1 MPASW
6 RTFTQ
11 AARHCSSKPYSRSNS
26 ASVSPRMIARI
37 VPNSPFT
44 TILPSYSQKYN
55 GRGDWLISGFGDE
68 QGRRPC
74 DKAIEPD
81 RLEKIEEHQH
91 DRALAV
97 ARAEDL
103 GNAPLARILVV
114 GRFWGRQRAPGFG
127 LGPGLDPRHHLF
139 GLLDPALLREPARAF
154 GQAEAD
160 PPDDDRGD

>member
-55 GRGDWLISGFGDE
+55 GRGDWWISGKRERRAPRLDRWSGSKSAAAGDGAPATE
-68 QGRRPC
+68 FPSNVEKSIGQRADRRRGLPLNHAMPVAPGAALWAVLRPC
-74 DKAIEPD
+74 GQSDRIHENLERAKGFEPST
-81 RLEKIEEHQH
+81 
-91 DRALAV
+91 
-97 ARAEDL
+97 
-103 GNAPLARILVV
+103 PTLARL
-114 GRFWGRQRAPGFG
+114 
-127 LGPGLDPRHHLF
+127 
-139 GLLDPALLREPARAF
+139 
-154 GQAEAD
+154 AEASKIS
-160 PPDDDRGD
+160 G

>member
-55 GRGDWLISGFGDE
+55 GRGDWLISGSAFEALPSND
-68 QGRRPC
+68 
-74 DKAIEPD
+74 
-81 RLEKIEEHQH
+81 LEAPIRILRDARFFDDPVLGQAAEEVE
-91 DRALAV
+91 AAY
-97 ARAEDL
+97 ARFKTIL
-103 GNAPLARILVV
+103 RARI
-114 GRFWGRQRAPGFG
+114 
-127 LGPGLDPRHHLF
+127 
-139 GLLDPALLREPARAF
+139 ALKPLEPN
-154 GQAEAD
+154 D
-160 PPDDDRGD
+160 

>member
-55 GRGDWLISGFGDE
+55 GRGDWLISGVLEDLH
-68 QGRRPC
+68 QLP
-74 DKAIEPD
+74 ALVANPPLPD
-81 RLEKIEEHQH
+81 AHLTLDRGVALPVPVIPAVDDGAHKRRLE
-91 DRALAV
+91 
-97 ARAEDL
+97 
-103 GNAPLARILVV
+103 
-114 GRFWGRQRAPGFG
+114 
-127 LGPGLDPRHHLF
+127 
-139 GLLDPALLREPARAF
+139 
-154 GQAEAD
+154 
-160 PPDDDRGD
+160 